1 MARSSYAQGRVGMSV
16 NSRSTFIS
24 KTYTHLFGAVLA
36 LVGIDYL
43 LLNNAQA
50 RQFGHD
56 MMGHWM
62 WVMGAYMVVSMAAS
76 YVAHRVENKGLQYL
90 ALGGYV
96 VVEAVILLPLL
107 LMAQQKVGGSNNLI
121 FEAAMITLSGFFALT
136 AIAFITRKDFSFL
149 RGVIMF
155 GFMMGFV
162 LIIASVIFGFHLG
175 VWFSV
180 LMIALAGGMILYE
193 TSNIIRDYPED
204 RYVGAS
210 LTLFASLAMLFW
222 YVLRLVI
229 SLNDD

>member
-1 MARSSYAQGRVGMSV
+1 MARSNYAQGRVGMSV
-16 NSRSTFIS
+16 DSRSTFIS

-43 LLNNAQA
+43 LLNNEQA
-50 RQFGHD
+50 RDFGYS

-62 WVMGAYMVVSMAAS
+62 WVMGAYMIVSMAAS
-76 YVAHRVENKGLQYL
+76 YIAHRVENKGLQYL
-90 ALGGYV
+90 ALGAYV

-107 LMAQQKVGGSNNLI
+107 LMAQHKVSGSNNLI

-155 GFMMGFV
+155 GFVMSFV
-162 LIIASVIFGFHLG
+162 LIIASWIFGFHLG

-180 LMIALAGGMILYE
+180 AMIALAGGMILYE

-229 SLNDD
+229 ALNDD